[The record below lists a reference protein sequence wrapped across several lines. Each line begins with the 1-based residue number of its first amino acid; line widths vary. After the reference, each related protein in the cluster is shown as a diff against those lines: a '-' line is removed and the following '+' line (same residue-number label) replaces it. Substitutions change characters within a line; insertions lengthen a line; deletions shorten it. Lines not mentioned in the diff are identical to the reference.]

1 MELSISMGG
10 AAAAMSLLKLNP
22 KVVNHKCARVFLPQL
37 QFSHEVPSSA
47 CSMMFNTRCPKRT
60 NHNVCRALQ
69 AIAPVQC
76 TEKPTQA
83 PVAFKDFHVSV
94 LTEEDGLIKTQI
106 RVTVSSKMTDSIFE
120 NVFSKHVAAAQ
131 PLPGFRRMKGGKTPS
146 VPKEVALHLI
156 GPSKVKKAAIK
167 KIINR
172 VVAEYVEK
180 ENLDASKNLKV
191 LQSYEEL
198 EEAFE
203 PGKEFCFDAAVH
215 LAGS

>member
-1 MELSISMGG
+1 MELPISMGG
-10 AAAAMSLLKLNP
+10 SAAATSLVNLKM
-22 KVVNHKCARVFLPQL
+22 VNHKRTSGLGPQL
-37 QFSHEVPSSA
+37 QFSHDVPSSA
-47 CSMMFNTRCPKRT
+47 CLMIFNKECSKRI
-60 NHNVCRALQ
+60 NYKVCRALQ
-69 AIAPVQC
+69 AVSPVQC
-76 TEKPTQA
+76 AENPMQA

-94 LTEEDGLIKTQI
+94 LTEEDGVIEI
-106 RVTVSSKMTDSIFE
+106 RVTVSSKMTVSVFE
-120 NVFSKHVAAAQ
+120 KVLSKHIAAAQ
-131 PLPGFRRMKGGKTPS
+131 PLPGFRRLKGGKTPN

-172 VVAEYVEK
+172 AVAEYVEK

-198 EEAFE
+198 EATFE

-215 LAGS
+215 LTGS

>member
-10 AAAAMSLLKLNP
+10 SAAATSLVNLKM
-22 KVVNHKCARVFLPQL
+22 VNHKCTGGLGSRL
-37 QFSHEVPSSA
+37 QFSHDVPSSA
-47 CSMMFNTRCPKRT
+47 CLMIFNKECSKRI
-60 NHNVCRALQ
+60 NHKVCRALQ
-69 AIAPVQC
+69 AVSPVQC
-76 TEKPTQA
+76 TENATQA

-94 LTEEDGLIKTQI
+94 LTEEDGVIETQI
-106 RVTVSSKMTDSIFE
+106 RVTVSSKMTDSVFE
-120 NVFSKHVAAAQ
+120 KVLSKHIAAAQ
-131 PLPGFRRMKGGKTPS
+131 PLPGFRRLKGGKTPD

-172 VVAEYVEK
+172 AVAEYVEK

-198 EEAFE
+198 EAAFE

-215 LAGS
+215 ITGS

>member
-1 MELSISMGG
+1 MELPISMGG
-10 AAAAMSLLKLNP
+10 SAAATSLVNLKM
-22 KVVNHKCARVFLPQL
+22 VNHKCTRGLGPQL
-37 QFSHEVPSSA
+37 QFSHDVSSSA
-47 CSMMFNTRCPKRT
+47 CLVIFNKECSKRI
-60 NHNVCRALQ
+60 NHKVYRALQ
-69 AIAPVQC
+69 AVSPIQC
-76 TEKPTQA
+76 AENPTQA

-94 LTEEDGLIKTQI
+94 LTEEDGVIEI
-106 RVTVSSKMTDSIFE
+106 RVTVSSKMTDSVFE
-120 NVFSKHVAAAQ
+120 KVLSKHIAAAQ
-131 PLPGFRRMKGGKTPS
+131 PLPGFRRLKGGKTPN

-172 VVAEYVEK
+172 AVAEYVEK

-198 EEAFE
+198 EATFE

-215 LAGS
+215 LTGS

>member
-1 MELSISMGG
+1 MELPISMGG
-10 AAAAMSLLKLNP
+10 SAAATSLVNLKM
-22 KVVNHKCARVFLPQL
+22 VNHKRTSGLGPQL
-37 QFSHEVPSSA
+37 QFSHDVPSSA
-47 CSMMFNTRCPKRT
+47 CLMIFNKECSKRI
-60 NHNVCRALQ
+60 NYKVCRALQ
-69 AIAPVQC
+69 AVSPVQC
-76 TEKPTQA
+76 AENPMQA

-94 LTEEDGLIKTQI
+94 LTEEDGVIETQI
-106 RVTVSSKMTDSIFE
+106 RVTVSSKMTDSVFE
-120 NVFSKHVAAAQ
+120 KVLSKHIAAAQ
-131 PLPGFRRMKGGKTPS
+131 PLPGFRRLKGGKTPN

-172 VVAEYVEK
+172 AVAEYVEK
-180 ENLDASKNLKV
+180 ENLDAAKNLKV

-198 EEAFE
+198 EATFE

>member
-10 AAAAMSLLKLNP
+10 SAVATGLVNLKM
-22 KVVNHKCARVFLPQL
+22 VNHKCTRGLGRQL
-37 QFSHEVPSSA
+37 QFSHDVPSSV
-47 CSMMFNTRCPKRT
+47 CLMIFNKEFSKRI
-60 NHNVCRALQ
+60 NHKVCGALQ
-69 AIAPVQC
+69 AVSPVQC
-76 TEKPTQA
+76 TENPTQA

-94 LTEEDGLIKTQI
+94 LTEEDGVIETQI
-106 RVTVSSKMTDSIFE
+106 RVTISSKMTDSVFE
-120 NVFSKHVAAAQ
+120 KVLSKHIAAAQ
-131 PLPGFRRMKGGKTPS
+131 PLPGFRRLKGGKTPN

-172 VVAEYVEK
+172 AVAEYVEK
-180 ENLDASKNLKV
+180 ENLDAAKNLKV

-198 EEAFE
+198 EATFE

-215 LAGS
+215 LTGS

>member
-10 AAAAMSLLKLNP
+10 SAAATSLVNLKM
-22 KVVNHKCARVFLPQL
+22 VNHKCTRGLGPQL
-37 QFSHEVPSSA
+37 QFSHDVPSSA
-47 CSMMFNTRCPKRT
+47 CLVIFNKECSKRI
-60 NHNVCRALQ
+60 NHKVCRALQ
-69 AIAPVQC
+69 AVSPVQC
-76 TEKPTQA
+76 AENPTQA

-94 LTEEDGLIKTQI
+94 LTEEDGVIEI
-106 RVTVSSKMTDSIFE
+106 RVTVSSKMTDSVFE
-120 NVFSKHVAAAQ
+120 KVLSKHIAAAQ
-131 PLPGFRRMKGGKTPS
+131 PLPGFRRLKGGKTPN

-172 VVAEYVEK
+172 AVAEYVEK

-198 EEAFE
+198 EASFE

-215 LAGS
+215 LTGS